1 MSRRKLLQSI
11 ILPAMLLFSQLS
23 YAQDRVITGRVTDS
37 TGTGLAGVT
46 VTAKGSQTTTQTAND
61 GSFRITIPSN
71 VQALIFSSIGFA
83 TRQVSVVS
91 GGQMN
96 VSLIGATS
104 SLNEIVVI
112 GYGTSKKK
120 DLTGAVTLI
129 TAKDFNKGVITTP
142 EQLIAGK
149 VAGVQITSNGGAPGS
164 GSTIR
169 IRGGASLSA
178 SNDPLIVVDGVPLA
192 PNRNPDGTPSIAGSP
207 DPLSLI
213 NPNDIES
220 MNILKD
226 ASATAIYGSR
236 ASNGVII
243 ITTKKGRSGKP
254 KFNFTTQN
262 SISTL
267 PKEADVLSPA
277 EFRNYVNTHGT
288 AAQIAI
294 MGNANTDWQK
304 EIYDNAFTTDNNLS
318 VSGSYKWL
326 PYRAS
331 LGYLNQDGILKTG
344 SLQRT
349 SASITLNPRLLDEH
363 LKIDLNLKG
372 SISHSRF
379 ANEGAI
385 GNAVRFDPTQP
396 VFSGDKRFG
405 GYFEWLDPSST
416 TGLRSLAPLNPVGM
430 LEQREDKS
438 DVQRSIGNIQ
448 FDYKLHF
455 LPDLHVN
462 VNLGYDVSKGEGTI
476 FVPDSA
482 ASAYKRSPD
491 KQHGGVNTKYLQEKA
506 NTVLDA
512 YLNYVKDIQSIHS
525 RIDATAGYTYQK
537 YSTNN
542 IYADKDNNGPLYE
555 NPVDHT
561 LDVVANGGQRWK
573 PYTDYGADGYFMPT
587 GFPKNPWDR
596 PEKVLISAFG
606 RLFYSYKNKFLLTG
620 TLRRDGASVFL
631 GTEGSNLFTS
641 GEKWAG
647 WFPSVAL
654 AWRLKEE
661 DFLKN
666 SNTVS
671 DLKLRLGYGVTGQS
685 DGIDYYSY
693 LATYTA
699 SNAQAQYQFGNSFYT
714 MYRPDAYNDHLKWEE
729 TATYNVGLDYGFF
742 NNRISGT
749 IDFYVKKTSDLL
761 QVVDQPAGTNFGNKI
776 LANIGDMENRGV
788 EFTIN
793 TQPVR
798 NKDIVWDFGFNVT
811 YNKNKITKLTFVNNP
826 NFPGNLV
833 GSIAGG
839 VGSTVQIYSVGYPKN
854 SFYVYQQVY
863 DKSGKPIE
871 SLFEDRNR
879 DGVINVDDLYR
890 YKSPDPKAFLGAY
903 SNVNWRK
910 WSAGFSLRA
919 NVGNYMYNNRFS
931 NTGVQRNIIDPLGF
945 LANGSRNLLETN
957 FTGNGDQ
964 YLLSDYYVENASFLR
979 MDYINVGYN
988 AGRLISRNTNL
999 RIGANVQNVFTVT
1012 KYKGLDPEVAG
1023 GIDNNFYPRP
1033 RTFAITLGLGF

>member
-11 ILPAMLLFSQLS
+11 VLPAMLLFSQLCF
-23 YAQDRVITGRVTDS
+23 AQDRVISGRVTDS
-37 TGTGLAGVT
+37 TGSGVAGVT
-46 VTAKGSQTTTQTAND
+46 ITAKGTQTATQTTND
-61 GSFRITIPSN
+61 GSFRITVPSTVN
-71 VQALIFSSIGFA
+71 ALIFSSVGFT
-83 TRQVSVVS
+83 TREVPVIS
-91 GGQMN
+91 GSPMM
-96 VSLIGATS
+96 VSLSGVTS

-112 GYGTSKKK
+112 GYGTSRKK
-120 DLTGAVTLI
+120 DLTGAVTAI
-129 TAKDFNKGVITTP
+129 TAKDFNKGAITTP

-169 IRGGASLSA
+169 IRGGASLNA

-192 PNRNPDGTPSIAGSP
+192 PNRNVDGTPSIAGSP

-243 ITTKKGRSGKP
+243 ITTKKGKSGKP
-254 KFNFTTQN
+254 RFNFTTQN

-288 AAQIAI
+288 PAQIAI
-294 MGNANTDWQK
+294 MGNASTDWQN

-318 VSGSYKWL
+318 VSGSYKVL
-326 PYRAS
+326 PYRVS

-344 SLQRT
+344 NLQRT
-349 SASITLNPRLLDEH
+349 SASITLSPRLLDDH

-372 SISHSRF
+372 SLSHSRF

-385 GNAVRFDPTQP
+385 GTAVRFDPTQP
-396 VFSGDKRFG
+396 VFSGNKRFG

-416 TGLRSLAPLNPVGM
+416 TGLRDLAPLNPVGL

-462 VNLGYDVSKGEGTI
+462 LNLGYDVSKGEGTI

-482 ASAYKRSPD
+482 ASDYLRSPD
-491 KQHGGVNTKYLQEKA
+491 AKHGGRNNQYRQNKSNTILE
-506 NTVLDA
+506 T
-512 YLNYVKDIQSIHS
+512 YLNYVKDIKSIHS
-525 RIDATAGYTYQK
+525 RIDAIAGYSYQDF
-537 YSTNN
+537 STTNYN
-542 IYADKDNNGPLYE
+542 FPDYTTDGFVISTPSFPFDKPE
-555 NPVDHT
+555 N
-561 LDVVANGGQRWK
+561 R
-573 PYTDYGADGYFMPT
+573 
-587 GFPKNPWDR
+587 
-596 PEKVLISAFG
+596 LISFYG
-606 RLFYSYKNKFLLTG
+606 RLNYSYKGKYLLTG
-620 TLRRDGASVFL
+620 TLRRDGSSRFSEDNRW
-631 GTEGSNLFTS
+631 GM
-641 GEKWAG
+641 
-647 WFPSVAL
+647 FPSGAF
-654 AWRLKEE
+654 AWRLKDE
-661 DFLKN
+661 DFLRN
-666 SNTVS
+666 SATVS
-671 DLKLRLGYGVTGQS
+671 DLKLRLGYGETGQQ
-685 DGIDYYSY
+685 DGIGNYDYIARYS
-693 LATYTA
+693 LA
-699 SNAQAQYQFGNSFYT
+699 NQQAQYQFGNRFDSL
-714 MYRPDAYNDHLKWEE
+714 YRPEGYNPNLKWEQ
-729 TATYNVGLDYGFF
+729 TATYNIGVDYGFF
-742 NNRISGT
+742 NNRITGS
-749 IDFYVKKTSDLL
+749 IDVYLKKTTDLL
-761 QVVDQPAGTNFGNKI
+761 SVIDQPAGTNFTNKI

-793 TQPVR
+793 AQLVR
-798 NKDIVWDFGFNVT
+798 NRNVTWDFGFNIT
-811 YNKNKITKLTFVNNP
+811 YNKNEITKLTFTNDP
-826 NFPGNLV
+826 TFPGNLT
-833 GSIAGG
+833 GGIAGG
-839 VGSTVQIYSVGYPKN
+839 VGSTAQIQSVGYPKN
-854 SFYVYQQVY
+854 SFYVYQQIY

-903 SNVNWRK
+903 SNVNWKK
-910 WSAGFSLRA
+910 WNAGFSLRA
-919 NVGNYMYNNRFS
+919 NIGNYMYNNRFS

-988 AGRLISRNTNL
+988 AGSLISSHTNL

-1012 KYKGLDPEVAG
+1012 KYKGLDPEVPG

-1033 RTFAITLGLGF
+1033 RTFSLSLSLDF

>member
-23 YAQDRVITGRVTDS
+23 FAQDRVLTGRVTDS
-37 TGTGLAGVT
+37 TGTGVAGVT
-46 VTAKGSQTTTQTAND
+46 VTARGTQTSTQTNND
-61 GSFRITIPSN
+61 GSFRITVPSS
-71 VQALIFSSIGFA
+71 VDALIFSSVGFA
-83 TRQVSVVS
+83 TRQVPVVS
-91 GGQMN
+91 GSAMN
-96 VSLIGATS
+96 VSLSGATS
-104 SLNEIVVI
+104 SLNEVVVI
-112 GYGTSKKK
+112 GYGTRMKK
-120 DLTGAVTLI
+120 DLTGAVTNI
-129 TAKDFNKGVITTP
+129 TAKDFNKGTITTP

-169 IRGGASLSA
+169 IRGGASLNA

-192 PNRNPDGTPSIAGSP
+192 PNRNPDGTSSISGSS
-207 DPLSLI
+207 DPLSMI

-243 ITTKKGRSGKP
+243 ITTKKGKSGKP
-254 KFNFTTQN
+254 RFNFTTQN
-262 SISTL
+262 SLSTL

-288 AAQIAI
+288 PAQIAI
-294 MGNANTDWQK
+294 MGNASTDWQK

-318 VSGSYKWL
+318 VSGSYKVL
-326 PYRAS
+326 PYRVS

-344 SLQRT
+344 NLKRT
-349 SASITLNPRLLDEH
+349 SAAINLSPRFLDDH

-372 SISHSRF
+372 TLSHWRYADES
-379 ANEGAI
+379 AI

-396 VFSGDKRFG
+396 VLSGDKRFG

-416 TGLRSLAPLNPVGM
+416 TGLRKLAPFNPVGV
-430 LEQREDKS
+430 LEQKEDKS

-462 VNLGYDVSKGEGTI
+462 LNLGYDVSKGEGTI
-476 FVPDSA
+476 YIPDSA
-482 ASAYKRSPD
+482 ASAYLRSPD
-491 KQHGGVNTKYLQEKA
+491 AKHGGVNNQYKQNKS
-506 NTVLDA
+506 NTLLET
-512 YLNYVKDIQSIHS
+512 YLNYVKEFKSIHS
-525 RIDATAGYTYQK
+525 RIDAVAGYSYQDF
-537 YSTNN
+537 STTNYN
-542 IYADKDNNGPLYE
+542 FPDQTTDGFVISTPSFPFDKPE
-555 NPVDHT
+555 N
-561 LDVVANGGQRWK
+561 R
-573 PYTDYGADGYFMPT
+573 
-587 GFPKNPWDR
+587 
-596 PEKVLISAFG
+596 LISFYG
-606 RLFYSYKNKFLLTG
+606 RVNYSYKGKYLLTG
-620 TLRRDGASVFL
+620 TLRRDGSSRFS
-631 GTEGSNLFTS
+631 EDNRWSM
-641 GEKWAG
+641 
-647 WFPSVAL
+647 FPSGAF
-654 AWRLKEE
+654 AWRLKDEE
-661 DFLKN
+661 FLRN
-666 SNTVS
+666 STAVS
-671 DLKLRLGYGVTGQS
+671 DLKLRLGYGETGQQE
-685 DGIDYYSY
+685 GIGNYDYIPRYA
-693 LATYTA
+693 LA
-699 SNAQAQYQFGNSFYT
+699 NQQAQYQFGNRFDSL
-714 MYRPDAYNDHLKWEE
+714 YRPAGYNPNLKWEQ
-729 TATYNVGLDYGFF
+729 TATYNVGLDYGFL
-742 NNRISGT
+742 NNRITGS
-749 IDFYVKKTSDLL
+749 IDFYVKKTTDLL
-761 QVVDQPAGTNFGNKI
+761 SVIDQPAGTNFSNKI
-776 LANIGDMENRGV
+776 LANIGDMENKGV

-793 TQPVR
+793 TQIVR
-798 NKDIVWDFGFNVT
+798 NKNVTWDLGFNVT
-811 YNKNKITKLTFVNNP
+811 YNENKITRLTFTNDP
-826 NFPGNLV
+826 TFPGNLV
-833 GSIAGG
+833 GGIAGG
-839 VGSTVQIYSVGYPKN
+839 VGSTIQIQSVGYPKN

-871 SLFEDRNR
+871 GLFEDRNR
-879 DGVINVDDLYR
+879 DGLVNNNDLYR

-903 SNVNWRK
+903 SNVNWNK

-919 NVGNYMYNNRFS
+919 NIGNYMYNNRFS

-988 AGRLISRNTNL
+988 AGNLVSSHTNL

-1012 KYKGLDPEVAG
+1012 KYKGLDPEVQG

-1033 RTFAITLGLGF
+1033 RTFSLSLSLDF